1 MKANIESTI
10 SQDLHI
16 FYNDGT
22 VFFQSTHSSFSNMNS
37 VEFTEFVIF
46 FCKEEWI
53 SNQKESKESIEY
65 IFMLENL
72 NKDLIRLFEKLC
84 PHQSFFLNGD
94 VFCRLYRIW

>member
-1 MKANIESTI
+1 
-10 SQDLHI
+10 
-16 FYNDGT
+16 
-22 VFFQSTHSSFSNMNS
+22 MNLKP
-37 VEFTEFVIF
+37 E
-46 FCKEEWI
+46 
-53 SNQKESKESIEY
+53 ESKESIEY